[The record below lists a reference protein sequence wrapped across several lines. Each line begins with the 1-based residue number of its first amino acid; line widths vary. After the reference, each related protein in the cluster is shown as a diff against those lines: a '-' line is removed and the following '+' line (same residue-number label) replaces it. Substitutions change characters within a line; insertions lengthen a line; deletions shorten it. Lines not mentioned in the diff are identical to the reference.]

1 MTYFVVALVLGL
13 IAVAIFVVSLRL
25 LIGSWLLQW
34 LRGSAGLALLAL
46 AVLIALAGW
55 DLRSYQQVNVS
66 KPITTLAFNRIEDK
80 HFAVSM
86 VDQAGNEQRFD
97 LTGEMWQLD
106 VRLLRWT
113 GAMAQL
119 DLKPGYRPA
128 RLSGRY
134 LSLEDEQKLQRS
146 VIELSDDKSLFDVW
160 AWLRRVN
167 RQFSL
172 LEAVSSSASYLPMA
186 DGAMYSVNIG
196 SDGLVAHP
204 LNERAKLAVD
214 HWQ

>member
-1 MTYFVVALVLGL
+1 MTYFVVALILGL
-13 IAVAIFVVSLRL
+13 IAVAILAVSLRL

-66 KPITTLAFNRIEDK
+66 KPIATLAFNRIDDK
-80 HFAVSM
+80 QFAVSM
-86 VDQAGNEQRFD
+86 VDQAGTEQRFD
-97 LTGEMWQLD
+97 ITGEMWQFD

-119 DLKPGYRPA
+119 DFKPGYRPA
-128 RLSGRY
+128 RLSGHY

-146 VIELSDDKSLFDVW
+146 VIELDSDQSLFDTW
-160 AWLRRVN
+160 AWLLRVN

-186 DGAMYSVNIG
+186 DGAMYSVNIDSG
-196 SDGLVAHP
+196 GLVAHP

>member
-1 MTYFVVALVLGL
+1 MTYLIVAVLLGI
-13 IAVAIFVVSLRL
+13 IAVAIFVVSLRV
-25 LIGSWLLQW
+25 LIGAWLLQW
-34 LRGSAGLALLAL
+34 LRGSAGLLLLAL
-46 AVLIALAGW
+46 AVLIALAAW

-66 KPITTLAFNRIEDK
+66 KPIATLAFNRIEDK

-86 VDQAGNEQRFD
+86 VDQAGNEQHYD
-97 LTGEMWQLD
+97 LAGEMWQLD

-113 GAMAQL
+113 GSLASL

-134 LSLEDEQKLQRS
+134 LALEDEQKLPRS
-146 VIELSDDKSLFDVW
+146 VVELRNDKSVFDVW
-160 AWLRRVN
+160 AWLRQVN

-186 DGAMYSVNIG
+186 DGAMYSVTIDAN
-196 SDGLVAHP
+196 GLVAHP

>member
-113 GAMAQL
+113 GVMAQL
-119 DLKPGYRPA
+119 DFKPGYRPA

>member
-1 MTYFVVALVLGL
+1 MIYLVVALLLGL
-13 IAVAIFVVSLRL
+13 VAVAIFVLSLRL

-55 DLRSYQQVNVS
+55 DLRSYQQVNAG
-66 KPITTLAFNRIEDK
+66 KPIATLAFNRIEDK

-113 GAMAQL
+113 GAMAQF

-128 RLSGRY
+128 LLSGRY
-134 LSLEDEQKLQRS
+134 LALEDEQKLQRS
-146 VIELSDDKSLFDVW
+146 VIELGNDKSLFDVW

-167 RQFSL
+167 SLFSL
-172 LEAVSSSASYLPMA
+172 LEAISSSASYLPMA
-186 DGAMYSVNIG
+186 DGAMYSVNL
-196 SDGLVAHP
+196 DGRGVIAQP